1 MAALPTP
8 ARSVLMNDGVGPF
21 SEGRYGKEYV
31 TITFSTSAAGDTA
44 TVTSKFG
51 KKIVEIDF
59 GLGTYVIAAGGLSAT
74 LTLRAAAAAGT
85 QLITLWTDNG
95 R

>member
-1 MAALPTP
+1 MAVPVAT
-8 ARSVLMNDGVGPF
+8 RSPLMNDGVGPYPQ
-21 SEGRYGKEYV
+21 GRYGVEYV
-31 TITFSTSAAGDTA
+31 DLTFSTSAAGDTVV
-44 TVTSKFG
+44 VTSKFG

-74 LTLRAAAAAGT
+74 LTLRVAVASGT
-85 QLITLWTDNG
+85 QMVTLYTDNG